1 MYIVVPTVD
10 QFSKTETLSSSK
22 FDGIKHHLSGQD
34 QRLHPNPPWFSF
46 FFFCSSATI
55 APFTSLLR
63 INTVL
68 NVTTAP
74 Y

>member
-1 MYIVVPTVD
+1 MYIVVPIVE

-46 FFFCSSATI
+46 FF
-55 APFTSLLR
+55 APPLLLHR
-63 INTVL
+63 LLV
-68 NVTTAP
+68 

>member
-1 MYIVVPTVD
+1 MYIVVPIVD

-34 QRLHPNPPWFSF
+34 QRLHPNPPWFF
-46 FFFCSSATI
+46 FFF
-55 APFTSLLR
+55 APPLLLHR
-63 INTVL
+63 LLV
-68 NVTTAP
+68 